1 SSRSPTSRGE
11 LLAQP
16 RDLRRAVRSQRCEQP
31 AVAVVVAR
39 GERRLVALQHH
50 GLPRLC
56 VADVLETEAELVR
69 PEERCVRVRLL
80 GAGDR
85 RGDRA
90 RLAGRARPVLDAT
103 AAPGGDVAARVDVR
117 RRAAA
122 ARIDL
127 DGVDEAPDADDDDVG
142 VDRGAVRQ
150 ANGLDAVA
158 AVEALDADSEAQ
170 VDAASAVAVGEQAPH
185 LRAEHALERHREWL
199 DDGHGGHDARDGGG
213 DLAADEARADDDDAR
228 VGAELRPQR
237 VGVVERPQV
246 VDTVGPL
253 ETPRP
258 HARRE
263 HERVPLHEG
272 VADAG
277 RAAPRVDLL
286 DAAAEHELD
295 RLLVPESLRAQR
307 DILPIAGEQL
317 LGERGPLVRRVLL
330 VADEQHAAV
339 EASCAER
346 LRAARA
352 GEAGARDEDRAGH
365 AAATSSTVIAP
376 IGHESAASSAAGSS
390 VSAFTTDAM
399 PPDSRRKRSGAR
411 STQAPNPLQRDV
423 SIEMQYLLMLF
434 APFDG
439 GR

>member
-258 HARRE
+258 HAR
-263 HERVPLHEG
+263 
-272 VADAG
+272 
-277 RAAPRVDLL
+277 
-286 DAAAEHELD
+286 AEHELD

-399 PPDSRRKRSGAR
+399 PPDSRRKRSGER
-411 STQAPNPLQRDV
+411 STRAPNQLQRDV